1 MVTTPTTLTATA
13 GAAAASTTDKT
24 GAAAAAAP
32 DAAAKASVDYQ
43 SFLKLLTAQLKNQ
56 DPLAPMDASQF
67 MTQLAQFSTVEQA
80 VQTNQK
86 LESVLGEL
94 KSSGARFDMA
104 YLGRKV
110 EASTDTFGLTGGTN
124 NLAYTVDAGAA
135 TVRIDIVDD
144 SGRTVRSLPGET
156 GAGRHALAWDGK
168 RTDGSTAP
176 DGTYRTKIVARNKA
190 GDTVASASVVVDT
203 VKEVRQVDGAS
214 LFTLTGG
221 DKVQGKDILGVTTG

>member
-1 MVTTPTTLTATA
+1 MVTTPTTLTSTA
-13 GAAAASTTDKT
+13 GTSAAASATGTT
-24 GAAAAAAP
+24 GAAASP

-43 SFLKLLTAQLKNQ
+43 SFIKLLTAQLKNQ

-67 MTQLAQFSTVEQA
+67 MSQLAQFSTVEQA

-221 DKVQGKDILGVTTG
+221 AKVQGKDILGFTTG